1 MAIKKSI
8 YDTAKSIV
16 EQKGK
21 WHTATSKGE
30 DATAYANA
38 AKPSYAALRNNGA
51 GDIADKLEQLDYTQA
66 LDYLN
71 TLEVEKEPSTYADQ
85 LDEMYGRQANKS
97 DKTYG
102 YIETWGGD
110 IQKQYDDLYGIA
122 SGGYY
127 GTDYYDGLSKKYQ
140 EMGESAILGELAATG
155 AENSGNIDSYAKAQ
169 AQRQQLA
176 YANAGEEA
184 ARMHYDAIVNGGL
197 NVLSGKNTA
206 AATAW
211 GAMQDN
217 VTGDQSLYSDMYG
230 YLTSADADKAVAES
244 NALAELY
251 KSQTE
256 VNDSIYKIAEAATK
270 AWAEGQSEYPTAEA
284 CANYY
289 NSVLNGLAP
298 VVETPSTEVPAV
310 EPETE
315 PTASKYTDVDRKAVI
330 DKIYG
335 IANEPALS
343 FDKRMSEIERIFNS
357 PMYAEV
363 INGMSEA
370 ERNWIIQIINGLQT
384 QIDGQNTN
392 GAIALS

>member
-16 EQKGK
+16 ENKGK

-71 TLEVEKEPSTYADQ
+71 TLEVEKEPLTYAEQ
-85 LDEMYGRQANKS
+85 LDDWYGRQANKS
-97 DKTYG
+97 DKTYAT
-102 YIETWGGD
+102 IETQGLDRLRGYEDALAYVYGGPTSMD
-110 IQKQYDDLYGIA
+110 SYNSIINRFAEL
-122 SGGYY
+122 
-127 GTDYYDGLSKKYQ
+127 
-140 EMGESAILGELAATG
+140 GESATLGALANTG

-169 AQRQQLA
+169 AQRQQIA

-184 ARMHYDAIVNGGL
+184 ARAEHTA
-197 NVLSGKNTA
+197 NTA
-206 AATAW
+206 NILATLAGKDEAYNDIW
-211 GAMQDN
+211 GALQTN
-217 VTGDQSLYSDMYG
+217 TSGDQDLYSKLLG
-230 YLTSADADKAVAES
+230 YITAADADVKVAEN

-256 VNDSIYKIAEAATK
+256 ANDSIYKIAEAATK

-284 CANYY
+284 YADYF
-289 NSVLNGLAP
+289 NSVLNGL
-298 VVETPSTEVPAV
+298 T
-310 EPETE
+310 
-315 PTASKYTDVDRKAVI
+315 PTAEAPTVDTTYTDEERKGVI
-330 DKIYG
+330 DKFATV
-335 IANEPALS
+335 ANDSSLS
-343 FDKRMSEIERIFNS
+343 LAKRMQIISDYTLNAELADIIEHMTDEEHNQL
-357 PMYAEV
+357 A
-363 INGMSEA
+363 
-370 ERNWIIQIINGLQT
+370 QIINNLQA

-392 GAIALS
+392 GEIALS